1 MINVCGWLN
10 QFLAAIVNTTGS
22 VCGGVGGWWV
32 GGVAGCAPH
41 LCVPGRGGSSH
52 PSQAGGPGCQERP
65 EPEGQIQRPSQGG
78 CRAAAGLK
86 GVGAA
91 GLGGRGRHG
100 RGAEPAAAAAVN
112 KCRETGDKTEGKW
125 VGWEVNPW
133 MSALYSCVRA
143 AFDDI

>member
-1 MINVCGWLN
+1 MLG
-10 QFLAAIVNTTGS
+10 
-22 VCGGVGGWWV
+22 V

-41 LCVPGRGGSSH
+41 LCVPSRGGSSH
-52 PSQAGGPGCQERP
+52 PLQAGGPGCQERP
-65 EPEGQIQRPSQGG
+65 EPAGQIQRPSQGG

-125 VGWEVNPW
+125 VGWEVNP
-133 MSALYSCVRA
+133 
-143 AFDDI
+143 